1 MSRPPRGAEGGFLDR
16 WSRLKRE
23 SAEAPEPVE
32 VAPAPAPAPE
42 TPSEPE
48 PDKTDA
54 EILEEL
60 GLPEPES
67 LQPGDD
73 FSAFMGRAVPEHLR
87 RRALRRLWLANP
99 ALANLDE
106 LLDYGDDFTD
116 AATVIENL
124 QTVYRVG
131 RGMLPDPE
139 LEPGQETA
147 HADAP
152 AGAEEGA
159 AADDPRETEAPH
171 AGQPGAEEPGQ
182 GGPGAPPPTADRPG
196 AGTPPPDETA
206 IAAAAP
212 APRTLAPEPAVVSRP
227 RMRFRTGAG

>member
-1 MSRPPRGAEGGFLDR
+1 MSRPPSGAEGGFLDR

-23 SAEAPEPVE
+23 RAEAPEPVE
-32 VAPAPAPAPE
+32 AAPAPAPAPE
-42 TPSEPE
+42 TPPEPE
-48 PDKTDA
+48 KTDA
-54 EILEEL
+54 ETLEEL

-87 RRALRRLWLANP
+87 RRALRRLWLSNP

-139 LEPGQETA
+139 PEPDQETA
-147 HADAP
+147 Y
-152 AGAEEGA
+152 AGPSTGAQEGVVPNE
-159 AADDPRETEAPH
+159 PRETKAPH
-171 AGQPGAEEPGQ
+171 AGQPGAEEPGPE
-182 GGPGAPPPTADRPG
+182 GAGAPSPIADRPG
-196 AGTPPPDETA
+196 PGTRPPDEAA
-206 IAAAAP
+206 IAAPAP